1 MLHGPS
7 CLVKTQVRTHDP
19 QAAVPRPANS
29 LMPCLFCFVGYGRK
43 EAAELLLDAGADMKT
58 KNDAGQLPIDA
69 ARVNREMHMV
79 KFLKSRG
86 GDKSTEGSKYL

>member
-1 MLHGPS
+1 MYAYCVS
-7 CLVKTQVRTHDP
+7 SMCCV
-19 QAAVPRPANS
+19 AA
-29 LMPCLFCFVGYGRK
+29 GYGRK
-43 EAAELLLDAGADMKT
+43 EAAELLLDAGADLKA

-79 KFLKSRG
+79 KFLKTRG